1 MIQMHKNVGE
11 TPLQALKRLQKD
23 KSELSGEKLSYAGRL
38 DPMAEGVMLV
48 LVGDENKTYKKH
60 LNYDKEYVAT
70 FLLGMNTD
78 TGDALGMISRKTSQV
93 LSDEE
98 IKSSVDSF
106 VEIESQVY
114 PWFSSKTVGGVKL
127 FDHYKN
133 GNLSIK
139 RPEREVKIYD
149 AECHKI
155 YTQSVDEVNSY
166 IKEKIAL
173 IEGDFRQE
181 EILKNWQEYFDENS
195 GKEMKLVEVKLK
207 VSTGTYIRTIAEEFG
222 VPAILLKLNRTKVFV

>member
-78 TGDALGMISRKTSQV
+78 TGDALGMISRKSSQE
-93 LSDEE
+93 LSDAE

-181 EILKNWQEYFDENS
+181 EILKNWQEYFDENA

>member
-1 MIQMHKNVGE
+1 MIQMHKKVGE
-11 TPLQALKRLQKD
+11 TPLQALDRLKIE
-23 KSELSGEKLSYAGRL
+23 KPELAGVKLSYAGRL

-48 LVGDENKTYKKH
+48 LEGEENKNYKKH

-70 FLLGMNTD
+70 FLLGMSTD
-78 TGDALGMISRKTSQV
+78 TGDALGMITRKSSQD

-98 IKSSVDSF
+98 IKSSVESF

-139 RPEREVKIYD
+139 RPEREVKIYS
-149 AECHKI
+149 AECQNI
-155 YTQSVDEVNSY
+155 LSQSPDEVNSY
-166 IKEKIAL
+166 IKEKVSL
-173 IEGDFRQE
+173 MEGDFRQE
-181 EILKNWQEYFDENS
+181 EILKNWKEYFDENS
-195 GKEMKLVEVKLK
+195 EKEMKLIEVKIK
-207 VSTGTYIRTIAEEFG
+207 VSTGTYIRTLAEEFG

>member
-1 MIQMHKNVGE
+1 MHKNVGE